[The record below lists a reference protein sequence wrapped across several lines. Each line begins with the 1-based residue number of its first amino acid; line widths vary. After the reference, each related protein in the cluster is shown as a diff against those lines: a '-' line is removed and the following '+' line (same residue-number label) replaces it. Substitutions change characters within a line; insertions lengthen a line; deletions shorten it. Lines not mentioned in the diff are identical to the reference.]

1 MEAVRLVRPRAGQ
14 GGARG
19 GADSVREMRVMA
31 VGVES
36 GASRP
41 VLLLQEAA
49 GDHRLLPVWI
59 GPAEANAIAVEQQG
73 VSLPRPMTHQLIGDV
88 IDAFGR
94 ELQQVRITEVRDNI
108 FYAELILDQNTRVS
122 ARVSDA
128 IALALHRGTPI
139 HAEDTVLDAAA
150 VAHTAVHTEGDDG
163 VAADEVEQFRQFLDT
178 ASPEDF
184 DPD

>member
-1 MEAVRLVRPRAGQ
+1 M
-14 GGARG
+14 
-19 GADSVREMRVMA
+19 SEMRVMA

-36 GASRP
+36 GALRP
-41 VLLLQEAA
+41 VLLLQEAS
-49 GDHRLLPVWI
+49 GSHRLLPVWI
-59 GPAEANAIAVEQQG
+59 GIAEANAITVEQQG

-88 IDAFGR
+88 LDAFGR
-94 ELQQVRITEVRDNI
+94 QVEQVRITEFRDNI
-108 FYAELILDQNTRVS
+108 FYAELILDHNIRVS

-128 IALALHRGTPI
+128 IALALHLGVPI

-150 VAHTAVHTEGDDG
+150 VADIAIHTEGDDPIP
-163 VAADEVEQFRQFLDT
+163 DEVEQFRRFLDT